1 MKVLYCEKAYF
12 QSYEDYIN
20 TFLEQ
25 LNIKLRIVDNLD
37 KVDYNITDTYYFL
50 ARLPQCIF
58 FNRSIK
64 AIYINMEQLSRNCH
78 LVYCQTINSFNIPI
92 INYNEGNCYLL
103 PGSHLL
109 RLQLQSSPYDSS
121 TVTPFFIPSQKL
133 YDVAFVGSICS
144 RRMEIITKIRNN
156 GYKVNIVTGWKEERD
171 KEILK
176 AKVLLNIHYA
186 EDYNIYES
194 LRCDRFLFSDTIV
207 VTEKSYLQESLD
219 INDLLI
225 VSDYSNLASKVTDVL
240 ENYTT
245 YMKDLKHKLEGNI
258 IIQERKKD
266 LDSIEVL
273 FS

>member
-20 TFLEQ
+20 TFHRQ
-25 LNIKLRIVDNLD
+25 FNIEIYIVDDLD
-37 KVDYNITDTYYFL
+37 KIDYNQIDIYFFM

-78 LVYCQTINSFNIPI
+78 LVYCQTIKSFNIPI
-92 INYNEGNCYLL
+92 IDYNEGNCNLL

-109 RLQLQSSPYDSS
+109 RLQLQSSPYGSS
-121 TVTPFFIPSQKL
+121 TVTPFFIPSEKS
-133 YDVAFVGSICS
+133 YDVAFVGSMS
-144 RRMEIITKIRNN
+144 PRRMEIITQIRNN
-156 GYKVNIVTGWKEERD
+156 GYKVNIITGWKEERD

-176 AKVLLNIHYA
+176 TKVLLNIHYA
-186 EDYNIYES
+186 DDYNIYES

-219 INDLLI
+219 INDLLV
-225 VSDYSNLASKVTDVL
+225 VSDYNNLVSKVSDVL
-240 ENYTT
+240 ENYAI
-245 YMKDLKHKLEGNI
+245 YIKDLKQKREGNAI
-258 IIQERKKD
+258 SQERKKD
-266 LDSIEVL
+266 IDSIESL
-273 FS
+273 FP